1 MLIFAKHR
9 NGELG
14 EIPLTFIHS
23 QTKLKNYNYVA
34 DEEWDRAVEEK
45 KRREQF
51 IVNNSNN
58 NNNINT
64 QENDNEPPF

>member
-23 QTKLKNYNYVA
+23 QTKLKNYNFVA
-34 DEEWDRAVEEK
+34 DEQISRAKDRINE
-45 KRREQF
+45 
-51 IVNNSNN
+51 SNN
-58 NNNINT
+58 NI
-64 QENDNEPPF
+64 QEYPPF